1 MIELPVIALQK
12 WGPPM
17 TTLHANITTNTATT
31 ASMHLK
37 TLLLAG
43 LLACFG
49 LAGSALAT
57 TPVGEVSLVIGAARV
72 IGETGNSAAVQ
83 RGLPVYPGDRI
94 ETEDGGHVHLRFVD
108 GAFVSVRP
116 GSRLL
121 VENYRYDPQQPQNS
135 AIRFRLDQGVVR
147 SITGKGG
154 EAAREQFRLNTPIAA
169 IGVKGT
175 DFVVQALGDD
185 VRVAVHSGAIV
196 LAPLGEGCASDAF
209 GPCQTDAA
217 RILSADMGRVMLEF
231 NRQQGTPRVVS
242 INGQTTPDRAAP
254 PADEP
259 RTSSLRHNDASA
271 ETLAAR
277 TVDAGRDMLPVQPPP
292 PPLPPAT
299 LVWGHWQAGG
309 AFPGDATTDYA
320 GGRQNGE
327 RHMISG
333 NQYYMLFRP
342 ADQSGGTLP
351 RNLGQA
357 DFVLRDAQVHF
368 VPNEGAA
375 ASLGGSRNGW
385 LKVDFGTRRF
395 DTGMTLTHPTTA
407 ATQLTAAGTIDRTG
421 QFQYNNKTDTRLSGG
436 LTLDGQEAGYTFVRD
451 IATGKFVGITRWV
464 R

>member
-1 MIELPVIALQK
+1 
-12 WGPPM
+12 M
-17 TTLHANITTNTATT
+17 TTLHDKTAF
-31 ASMHLK
+31 MHLQ

-49 LAGSALAT
+49 LTGSALAT
-57 TPVGEVSLVIGAARV
+57 TPVGEVSLVIGSARV

-83 RGLPVYPGDRI
+83 RGLPVFPGDRI

-175 DFVVQALGDD
+175 DFVVQAMGDD

-217 RILSADMGRVMLEF
+217 RTLSADMGRVMLEF

-242 INGQTTPDRAAP
+242 INGQATPDRTAP

-259 RTSSLRHNDASA
+259 RTSSQRRTDANV

-277 TVDAGRDMLPVQPPP
+277 TVDPGRDNNIVLPPPP

-299 LVWGHWQAGG
+299 LIWGHWPWSTPLAGDSLSI
-309 AFPGDATTDYA
+309 AYADARQGGQREMVAGNDY
-320 GGRQNGE
+320 
-327 RHMISG
+327 
-333 NQYYMLFRP
+333 YLLFRP
-342 ADQSGGTLP
+342 VGDAKATLP
-351 RNLGQA
+351 TNLGRV
-357 DFVLRDAQVHF
+357 DFSLRDTQVHF
-368 VPNEGAA
+368 VQKDGST
-375 ASLGGSRNGW
+375 SLGSGRNGW
-385 LKVDFGTRRF
+385 LRVDFGARQF
-395 DTGMTLTHPTTA
+395 ETGMNLSYNQA
-407 ATQLTAAGTIDRTG
+407 GSTQLAAAGAIDRKG
-421 QFQYNNKTDTRLSGG
+421 QFRYNTADTKLAGA